1 MHAITVDNPGGPE
14 ALCWT
19 EVPDPIPGPGE
30 ILIDVAAAAVNRA
43 DLLQRQGLYTP
54 PPGASSILGLECSGV
69 ISALGEKVTQWAVGQ
84 PVCALLSGGAYAEK
98 VVAPASQL
106 LPIPSNINLDVAAAL
121 PEVACTVWSNLVM
134 TTRMT
139 GGQTILIHGGASGI
153 GTHAIQVA
161 KALGVRVAVTA
172 GTPDKLEACGDLGAD
187 LTINYRDT
195 DFVQAVHS
203 FTGGAGV
210 DRILDIMGAKY
221 LDRNVDALG
230 NDGHLVIIGMQGG
243 VVAELNIAKLI
254 AKRGSI
260 TATTLRARPVDGPS
274 GKAAIVDSV
283 VRNVW
288 PLVEAGKV
296 RPVVGAEIPLSQA
309 AKAHRLLESGEV
321 VGKVLLTLR

>member
-14 ALCWT
+14 ALCWS

-43 DLLQRQGLYTP
+43 DLLQRQGLYSP
-54 PPGASSILGLECSGV
+54 PSGASSILGLECSGV
-69 ISALGEKVTQWAVGQ
+69 IRELGPEVTQWSVGQ

-98 VVAPASQL
+98 VIAPASQL
-106 LPIPSNINLDVAAAL
+106 LPVPTGVEIDIAATL
-121 PEVACTVWSNLVM
+121 PEVACTVWSNMMM
-134 TTRMT
+134 TTKMIA
-139 GGQTILIHGGASGI
+139 GQSFLIHGGASGI
-153 GTHAIQVA
+153 GTHAIQLA

-172 GTPDKLEACGDLGAD
+172 GTPDKLDACRDLGAD

-203 FTGGAGV
+203 FTDGVGV

-243 VVAELNIAKLI
+243 AVAELNIAKLI

-260 TATTLRARPVDGPS
+260 TATTLRGRPLAGPS
-274 GKAAIVDSV
+274 GKAAIVESV
-283 VRNVW
+283 VQNVW
-288 PLVEAGKV
+288 PLVEKGTV
-296 RPVVGAEIPLSQA
+296 RPVVGAEVPISQA
-309 AKAHRLLESGEV
+309 AEAHRLLENGEV
-321 VGKVLLTLR
+321 VGKVLLRL

>member
-43 DLLQRQGLYTP
+43 DLLQRQGLYSP

-69 ISALGEKVTQWAVGQ
+69 IRALGPEVTQWSVGQ

-106 LPIPSNINLDVAAAL
+106 LPVPSGVEIDIAAAL
-121 PEVACTVWSNLVM
+121 PEVACTVWSNMMM
-134 TTRMT
+134 TTKMT
-139 GGQTILIHGGASGI
+139 AGQSFLIHGGASGI
-153 GTHAIQVA
+153 GTHAIQLA

-172 GTPDKLEACGDLGAD
+172 GTPDKLDACRDLGAD

-195 DFVQAVHS
+195 DFVQAIHS
-203 FTGGAGV
+203 FTDGAGV

-260 TATTLRARPVDGPS
+260 TATTLRGRPLDGPS
-274 GKAAIVDSV
+274 GKAAIVESV
-283 VRNVW
+283 VQNVW
-288 PLVEAGKV
+288 PLVEKGTV
-296 RPVVGAEIPLSQA
+296 RPVVGAEVPISQA
-309 AKAHRLLESGEV
+309 AEAHRLLENGEV
-321 VGKVLLTLR
+321 VGKVLLRL

>member
-1 MHAITVDNPGGPE
+1 MHAITVTHPGGPE
-14 ALCWT
+14 ALRWT
-19 EVPDPIPGPGE
+19 EVPDPTPGPDE

-54 PPGASSILGLECSGV
+54 PPGASSILGLECSGT
-69 ISALGEKVTQWAVGQ
+69 IRELGTNVTQWAVGQ
-84 PVCALLSGGAYAEK
+84 PVCALLSGGSYAEK

-106 LPIPSNINLDVAAAL
+106 LPIPSNINLDAAAAL

-134 TTRMT
+134 TARMT
-139 GGQTILIHGGASGI
+139 AGQSILIHGGASGI

-172 GTPDKLEACGDLGAD
+172 GTPDKLDVCRDLGAD
-187 LTINYRDT
+187 WVINYRDT
-195 DFVQAVHS
+195 DFVQAVHGY
-203 FTGGAGV
+203 TDGTGV
-210 DRILDIMGAKY
+210 DLILDIMGAKY

-260 TATTLRARPVDGPS
+260 TATTLRARPIEGPA
-274 GKAAIVDSV
+274 GKAAIVESV
-283 VRNVW
+283 ARNLW
-288 PLVEAGKV
+288 PLVEEGKV
-296 RPVVGAEIPLSQA
+296 RPIVGAEIPISQA
-309 AKAHRLLESGEV
+309 AEAHRLLESGEV
-321 VGKVLLTLR
+321 VGKVLLTL